1 MIVCSDLQGRPCY
14 INSDLLERIEVT
26 PDTQLIFVNGRRM
39 FVAETPAEIVER
51 IVTFRRRIGGGPAS
65 PAWLSEPP
73 PEVEE

>member
-14 INSDLLERIEVT
+14 INPDLLERIEVT

-39 FVAETPAEIVER
+39 YVAETPAEIITR
-51 IVTFRRRIGGGPAS
+51 IVTFRRSIGGGTGS
-65 PAWLSEPP
+65 QAWLSETM